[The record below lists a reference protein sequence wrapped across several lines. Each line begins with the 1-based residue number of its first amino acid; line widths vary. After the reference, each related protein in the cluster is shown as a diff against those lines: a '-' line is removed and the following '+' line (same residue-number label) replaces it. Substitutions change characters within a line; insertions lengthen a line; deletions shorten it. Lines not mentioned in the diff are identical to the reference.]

1 VKAVNPESRED
12 LNAHRSRLS
21 FAAVRSRHL
30 LAAGLA
36 ALAVAAPACAG
47 DEAAEDGQATV
58 AAGAP
63 SAGLPPLLPRSR
75 GTTFYVSTKG
85 RDSNPGTK
93 ARPWRTIQRAFSR
106 LRPGQRALVASGTYT
121 ADHVVERAGTRSAPI
136 TVAAQPGA
144 RVVLHAASTGGD
156 TYPLRV
162 TSGAAYVRISG
173 FVLEGARG
181 TSSTNVYFEGSAHD
195 VELSRSE
202 IRFSQDQ
209 GVFVENGA
217 RRIHLIGNRIHDNG
231 RGHESGQH
239 QSHGIYIEGAD
250 HLVANNIV
258 YAHPFGFGIQ
268 VYPANQGTVLVHN
281 TVVGSGHSGIVVGGD
296 DGVSNI
302 TIRNNVLAFNARYGV
317 QMDSDCPTAVSIDRN
332 VIHGNRS
339 GQVQGGCSGVTTS
352 GGNIGSNPRFV
363 APARRDY
370 RLSRGSPAI
379 NRARGDFS
387 LRVDARGRRR
397 PLGGGYD
404 VGAFEGV
411 G

>member
-1 VKAVNPESRED
+1 LRQD
-12 LNAHRSRLS
+12 LHGRRSRLS

-58 AAGAP
+58 VAGAP
-63 SAGLPPLLPRSR
+63 AAGLPPLLPRSR
-75 GTTFYVSTKG
+75 GATFYVSAGG

-106 LRPGQRALVASGTYT
+106 LRPGQRALVASGTYV

-144 RVVLHAASTGGD
+144 RVVLHAASTSGD

-217 RRIHLIGNRIHDNG
+217 RRIHLIGNKIHDNG

-258 YAHPFGFGIQ
+258 YSHPFGFGIQ